1 MVTRAGMCWVDAL
14 GGTADAQRIRDAAS
28 GLADVGLVWE
38 ASRLAGAGAIRMS
51 DGAAMRD
58 LLQFA
63 RGITAERTPQLDAR
77 AGDLSPRER
86 DVATHLLAG
95 LTYREIGGQ
104 LYIAPKTVEHHVAR
118 IRRKL
123 GVSSRAE
130 LLVALRRHVAIA

>member
-1 MVTRAGMCWVDAL
+1 MRE
-14 GGTADAQRIRDAAS
+14 AAT
-28 GLADVGLVWE
+28 GLAGVGLRWE
-38 ASRLAGAGAIRMS
+38 ASRLTGAAAIRMT

-58 LLQFA
+58 LLQYA
-63 RGITAERTPQLDAR
+63 RGLTAERPPELTTRTDQ
-77 AGDLSPRER
+77 LSPRER

-123 GVSSRAE
+123 GVKSRAE
-130 LLVALRRHVAIA
+130 LLIALRRHATLA